1 MISEKW
7 LNAQKTLRDATKPGA
22 ARDTL
27 TAEIEAAEKQLA
39 AEKAIVRALAVKGYR
54 RNQRAGRCAVS
65 GVEVREQAGFIRDDG
80 RGKWELVSWDVAAA
94 TLR

>member
-7 LNAQKTLRDATKPGA
+7 LNSRRTLRDATKPGP
-22 ARDTL
+22 ARDDL

-39 AEKAIVRALAVKGYR
+39 GEEAIVKALAAKGYR
-54 RNQRAGRCAVS
+54 RNQRAGRCAVT
-65 GVEVREQAGFIRDDG
+65 GAEVREMAGFIRDDG
-80 RGKWELVSWDVAAA
+80 RGRWEVVSWDVAAA